1 MEYENQAFDRI
12 ICKNKRMNQTVL
24 EIQSEFVTG
33 RYLRE
38 FNILRIGILFL
49 LQVNQN
55 ILALKWIQ
63 TSRI

>member
-1 MEYENQAFDRI
+1 
-12 ICKNKRMNQTVL
+12 MNQTVL

-49 LQVNQN
+49 LQINQN
-55 ILALKWIQ
+55 ILALKGIQ
-63 TSRI
+63 PSRTI